1 MPVRVPPE
9 SLEPATL
16 ESVLEE
22 IVTRDSTDYGEV
34 PVSVATARDQ
44 LRRRLQSGE
53 AALVFD
59 EESATLDV
67 VPAEHAPRGR
77 DD

>member
-1 MPVRVPPE
+1 MPVRVPPQ

-34 PVSVATARDQ
+34 PVSVETAREQ
-44 LRRRLQSGE
+44 LRNRLYSGE

-67 VPAEHAPRGR
+67 VPAEHAPREKGE
-77 DD
+77 

>member
-1 MPVRVPPE
+1 LPVRVPPQ

-16 ESVLEE
+16 EAVLEE

-44 LRRRLQSGE
+44 LRRRLTSGE
-53 AALVFD
+53 AVLVFD

-67 VPAEHAPRGR
+67 VPAEHAPRER

>member
-1 MPVRVPPE
+1 LPVRVPPQ

-16 ESVLEE
+16 EAVLEE

-34 PVSVATARDQ
+34 PVPVATAREQ
-44 LRRRLQSGE
+44 LRGRLQSGE

-67 VPAEHAPRGR
+67 VPAEHAPREQ